1 MNQSLEDNDLTSP
14 FSGPLEIAQA
24 TCPITTW
31 RKCNINGEGVSTG
44 SADGPINFG
53 IVDQG
58 L

>member
-1 MNQSLEDNDLTSP
+1 MNQSLEDDDLTSP
-14 FSGPLEIAQA
+14 FSGSLETAQT
-24 TCPITTW
+24 TCPITTQK
-31 RKCNINGEGVSTG
+31 KCNINGEGVSTG